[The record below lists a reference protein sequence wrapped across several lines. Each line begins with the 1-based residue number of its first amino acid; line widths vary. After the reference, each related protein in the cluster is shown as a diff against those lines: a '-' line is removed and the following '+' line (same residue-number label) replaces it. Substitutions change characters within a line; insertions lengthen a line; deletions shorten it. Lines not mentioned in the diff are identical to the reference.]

1 MIQLAYVSSTRGLL
15 IADDIVNILVASRE
29 KNGNRGITGMLLYKG
44 GNVLQILEGE
54 EAQVIPLFEVIQKDE
69 RHSGVIKLYQKNIE
83 VRDFPEWT
91 MGFNDLS
98 ASAEGARQLLGF
110 SEILDSDFDM
120 LTIKPSSA
128 AKLLSHFKSGI
139 R

>member
-15 IADDIVNILVASRE
+15 IADDIVKILVACHK

-54 EAQVIPLFEVIQKDE
+54 DAQVLPLFEMIQKDE

-91 MGFNDLS
+91 MGFHDLS
-98 ASAEGARQLLGF
+98 ADGSRQLRGF
-110 SEILDSDFDM
+110 SKILDTDFDM
-120 LTIKPSSA
+120 HTIKPSAA
-128 AKLLSHFKSGI
+128 AKLLNYFKSGI

>member
-29 KNGNRGITGMLLYKG
+29 KNGNCGITGMLLYKG
-44 GNVLQILEGE
+44 GNVLQILEGK
-54 EAQVIPLFEVIQKDE
+54 EAQVLPLFEVIQKDE
-69 RHSGVIKLYQKNIE
+69 RHSGIIKLYQKNIE
-83 VRDFPEWT
+83 ARDFPEWT
-91 MGFNDLS
+91 MGFHDL
-98 ASAEGARQLLGF
+98 SAEGARQLRGF

-120 LTIKPSSA
+120 HTIKPSAA
-128 AKLLSHFKSGI
+128 AKLLSCFKSGI